1 MEEVWTVMTEQLH
14 FAHHAF
20 NLRIRSFVLM
30 SNHFHMLVSTPD
42 SNLPQAM
49 AFFMRETSREIIR
62 RAGRINQ
69 AWGGPYSGSMLT
81 QNSYFLNAYKYVYRN
96 PVKAGLC
103 RQCEEYPFSTL
114 SGLLGLN
121 RLIVPME
128 ADHLLFD
135 SEMNLDHLTWLN
147 QADPDDE
154 LEVQKALAKRIF
166 KFQKRN
172 KYQRRA
178 DDWIY

>member
-103 RQCEEYPFSTL
+103 RQCEE
-114 SGLLGLN
+114 
-121 RLIVPME
+121 
-128 ADHLLFD
+128 
-135 SEMNLDHLTWLN
+135 
-147 QADPDDE
+147 
-154 LEVQKALAKRIF
+154 
-166 KFQKRN
+166 
-172 KYQRRA
+172 
-178 DDWIY
+178 